1 MNGMEVD
8 GMVLQVKLA
17 DRDKHGGGQQPS
29 ADLYISNLPLDYGA
43 QEITDIFGKHGPI
56 SSLVVLTDDDGNSR
70 GLAVVHY
77 FKQESAAAAIAEWH
91 GHVLPGHT
99 KPLEV
104 MYAKA
109 KHTRAIGASKA
120 TRRNAPSK
128 SAAGTCSPLNESQ
141 TTSAESSPSL
151 QPKANPR
158 HIWVSSRDHQ
168 PDTVPVPPACPGAF
182 LMASW
187 GSAQGNHTAQGCGEH
202 SEVWGHGKGVW

>member
-1 MNGMEVD
+1 MLPAAIPSPLLFPPLLEMDLSHCN
-8 GMVLQVKLA
+8 KI
-17 DRDKHGGGQQPS
+17 RPTPYPQQPPWCS
-29 ADLYISNLPLDYGA
+29 LRIGCVCRTSFGCMYATGGCAFLL

-120 TRRNAPSK
+120 TRSPPHAPIAVCISLTIQSNSNRTSTIFK
-128 SAAGTCSPLNESQ
+128 SPHPFSSPPLSAEPDPLQPNPNSRTCSL
-141 TTSAESSPSL
+141 T
-151 QPKANPR
+151 R
-158 HIWVSSRDHQ
+158 
-168 PDTVPVPPACPGAF
+168 
-182 LMASW
+182 
-187 GSAQGNHTAQGCGEH
+187 
-202 SEVWGHGKGVW
+202 